1 MNRHMKKVLK
11 LGLAVLSV
19 GWLAGKAQAA
29 STDTI
34 TLSLTPNTT
43 YAVSMSSV
51 TGGVGYQFG
60 NVNLNAT
67 TVSTAAIVIT
77 NSGSVYEFFAL
88 SVSSPTSG
96 SWSPNSTAPGVDT
109 YVLSGQYAGSQP
121 AQGSGSFSALTN
133 TAPSASAALY
143 GQASTKT
150 APAGTQKLWLQLQM
164 PTSLN
169 NGGTGQQTMT
179 LRVTGQAT

>member
-1 MNRHMKKVLK
+1 MNKRLKQVLVT
-11 LGLAVLSV
+11 GLAVIGM

-43 YAVSMSSV
+43 YAVTMSSV
-51 TGGVGYQFG
+51 TSGVGYQFG
-60 NVNLNAT
+60 NVNLNST
-67 TVSTAAIVIT
+67 TISTAAIVIT
-77 NSGSVYEFFAL
+77 NSGSVYEYFAL

-109 YVLSGQYAGSQP
+109 FVLSGAYGTSQP
-121 AQGSGSFSALTN
+121 AQGAGSFSALTN
-133 TAPSASAALY
+133 MAPAASAALY

-150 APAGTQKLWLQLQM
+150 APAGTQKLWLQMQM

-169 NGGTGQQTMT
+169 NGGTSQQTMT
-179 LRVTGQAT
+179 LSVTGQAN

>member
-1 MNRHMKKVLK
+1 MNTKLKRVLII
-11 LGLAVLSV
+11 GLMLV
-19 GWLAGKAQAA
+19 GIGMVGKAQAA

-34 TLSLTPNTT
+34 TLSLTPNAT
-43 YAVSMSSV
+43 YAVSIASV
-51 TGGVGYQFG
+51 TAGVGYNFG
-60 NVNLNAT
+60 QVNLNST
-67 TVSTAAIVIT
+67 TLSTAAIIVT
-77 NSGSVYEFFAL
+77 NTGSVYEFFAL

-109 YVLSGQYAGSQP
+109 FVISGQFAGSQP

-133 TAPSASAALY
+133 TAPSASAGLY

-150 APAGTQKLWLQLQM
+150 ASSGTQKLWLQLQM
-164 PTSLN
+164 PTTLN

-179 LRVTGQAT
+179 LSVTGQAT

>member
-1 MNRHMKKVLK
+1 MNTHMKKVLK
-11 LGLAVLSV
+11 IGLAVLSV

-34 TLSLTPNTT
+34 TLSLTPNAT
-43 YAVSMSSV
+43 YAVSITSV
-51 TGGVGYQFG
+51 TAGVGYNFG
-60 NVNLNAT
+60 QVNLNST
-67 TVSTAAIVIT
+67 TLSTAAIVVT
-77 NSGSVYEFFAL
+77 NTGSVFEFFSL

-109 YVLSGQYAGSQP
+109 FVLSGLFAGSQP
-121 AQGSGSFSALTN
+121 AQGSGSFTALTN
-133 TAPSASAALY
+133 TAPTASGALY

-150 APAGTQKLWLQLQM
+150 ANGGTQKLWLQFQM

-169 NGGTGQQTMT
+169 SGGTGQQTMT